1 MRPLFTS
8 AIVRELATVTERWEN
23 LQREMETIAAGSNSF
38 VQVTLQ
44 LPETATTK
52 FVDDSD
58 HVISGRV
65 IDSLRLESDRQVEEM
80 QRLTAQLTFGEG
92 EEVTDAE

>member
-1 MRPLFTS
+1 MRPLFKS
-8 AIVRELATVTERWEN
+8 AVVRELATVTKRWEN
-23 LQREMETIAAGSNSF
+23 LQREIDTIAADSNSF

-44 LPETATTK
+44 MPETATTK

-65 IDSLRLESDRQVEEM
+65 IDSLRLEADSLVEEM
-80 QRLTAQLTFGEG
+80 LRLKEQLTFGEG
-92 EEVTDAE
+92 EEETNEE